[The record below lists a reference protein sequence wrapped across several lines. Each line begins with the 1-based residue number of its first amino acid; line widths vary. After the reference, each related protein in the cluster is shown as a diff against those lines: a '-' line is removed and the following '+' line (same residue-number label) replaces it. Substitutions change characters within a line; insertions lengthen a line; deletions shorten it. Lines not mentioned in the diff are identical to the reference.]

1 MTNWTENE
9 NGNFVN
15 VIDTDEVMTVFKK
28 TGSDEWSGV
37 YDGKFL
43 KGSYDTP
50 EEAQDALERF
60 VFNGDTQLAKAY
72 PTGWQ
77 ASKKG
82 GYYKRSA
89 NGIVSVKQAKSGKWY
104 ICSNQGLV
112 LKNNWFDTA
121 EEAMQKANVF
131 A

>member
-1 MTNWTENE
+1 MTSWTENE
-9 NGNFVN
+9 NGNFVH

-28 TGSDEWSGV
+28 TGSGEWSGV

-43 KGSYDTP
+43 KGSYDSP
-50 EEAQDALERF
+50 EEAQKALERF
-60 VFNGDTQLAKAY
+60 VFNGEAKLAKAF

-89 NGIVSVKQAKSGKWY
+89 NGIVTVKQATSGKWY
-104 ICSNQGLV
+104 ICSDKGLV
-112 LKNNWFDTA
+112 SKNKWFDTA
-121 EEAMQKANVF
+121 EEAKQKANAF